1 MRILILDDEFHARY
15 KVVPRE
21 PTEAMV
27 ATGNQER
34 GWGAKHVYRAMLAA
48 APEIKGVELPP
59 YRTQTE
65 DERRHPDAHYE
76 CGLTDGWNEYRDA
89 IIRSKP

>member
-1 MRILILDDEFHARY
+1 MRILILDDEFHAKY

-27 ATGNQER
+27 SAGNQER

-48 APEIKGVELPP
+48 APLVEGVELP
-59 YRTQTE
+59 
-65 DERRHPDAHYE
+65 ERYGAGE
-76 CGLTDGWNEYRDA
+76 AMFGEGWNAYRNA